1 MKLNK
6 LIIPVACILL
16 AGNAS
21 MAQVIMPWEN
31 RTETDGD
38 PFAKGETTATKGKLH
53 LEEIIG
59 GRLIQTKGI
68 GAMTWMSDTAGWNQ
82 TLKQAVWTLS
92 PTAPKTTGGKSS
104 FPLPCLSTK
113 KPGSQLPSA
122 ASLGAPTTGR
132 S

>member
-59 GRLIQTKGI
+59 GRAHTDKRNRRHDVDEGWRAIQPDGTK
-68 GAMTWMSDTAGWNQ
+68 
-82 TLKQAVWTLS
+82 
-92 PTAPKTTGGKSS
+92 
-104 FPLPCLSTK
+104 
-113 KPGSQLPSA
+113 
-122 ASLGAPTTGR
+122 R
-132 S
+132 